1 MVHLLTRKIV
11 LRFYETPAP
20 LKAGRDQIRSRNM
33 AKITLKG
40 EQTETIGYLPDV
52 GDEAPDF
59 TLTGKDLSETTL
71 KDFAGKQ
78 IVLNI
83 FPSIDTEVCA
93 TSVRRFNAEAS
104 KLDNSV
110 VLCVSADLP
119 FAHQRFCAAE
129 GLDDV
134 ISLSSFR
141 SEAFGKDYGV
151 SITSG
156 PLTGLLARA
165 IVIINESGE
174 VIFTEQVPE
183 IVQEPNYEAALAALS

>member
-1 MVHLLTRKIV
+1 
-11 LRFYETPAP
+11 
-20 LKAGRDQIRSRNM
+20 M

-40 EQTETIGYLPDV
+40 EQTATIGYLPDV

-71 KDFAGKQ
+71 KDFAGQQ
-78 IVLNI
+78 IILNV

-93 TSVRRFNAEAS
+93 TSVRRFNVEAS
-104 KLDNSV
+104 TLDNSV

-141 SEAFGKDYGV
+141 SQAFGNDYGL

-165 IVIINESGE
+165 IVVIDDSGK
-174 VIFTEQVPE
+174 VVFTELVPE
-183 IVQEPNYEAALAALS
+183 IVQEPNYEAALSALY